1 MAGNV
6 TTGNPWALDTAGVIQ
21 TRPVT
26 IKSMTWNSPTTAT
39 HTLDVTDNAG
49 HKIWAETASAGGTG
63 LNYEWNKQDIT
74 FSGFNLVTIDSGTLY
89 VYIE

>member
-1 MAGNV
+1 MANNI
-6 TTGNPWALDTAGVIQ
+6 TGNPWALADAGVIQ

-26 IKSMTWNSPTTAT
+26 IKAMTWNSPSTDA
-39 HTLDVTDNAG
+39 HTLAVTDNAG
-49 HKIWAETASAGGTG
+49 HEIWSITALAGGTG
-63 LNYEWNKQDIT
+63 INYEWNKSDIT